1 MEDCAMELDPE
12 FMGEVVEFMAGL
24 GLSDL
29 DGSGLRFPASGWDR
43 LDCCTACA
51 WMSFHGHILPG
62 NLSSRMLLG
71 PPNPIVVLWSRW
83 ESSRV
88 VSTSVVSL
96 MDLAG

>member
-1 MEDCAMELDPE
+1 MELDPE

-51 WMSFHGHILPG
+51 WLSFQGHILPG

-71 PPNPIVVLWSRW
+71 PPNPIVALWSRW
-83 ESSRV
+83 ESSQV